1 MTLVID
7 PLSNKMFIICLYL
20 IFFPINVQADIEATL
35 GLDMKN
41 GTPITILAESVFV
54 GVEGS
59 DNGPQTLWCH
69 GSDEWDVCSWVWLE
83 NSEESCELIDG
94 TSINDCTDQFINI
107 DKTQLDC
114 SITFFSGF
122 NKIDHEGPL
131 QCRLSK
137 FSRYKNMGSK
147 L

>member
-7 PLSNKMFIICLYL
+7 LLSYKMFIIWLYL
-20 IFFPINVQADIEATL
+20 IFFPVNVLADIEATL

-41 GTPITILAESVFV
+41 GTPVIIRAESVFV

-59 DNGPQTLWCH
+59 DNAPQTLWCH
-69 GSDEWDVCSWVWLE
+69 GSDEWDVCSWVWPD
-83 NSEESCELIDG
+83 NSEESCKLIDQ
-94 TSINDCTDQFINI
+94 TDVNDCTDSFINI

-114 SITFFSGF
+114 SITFFSGL
-122 NKIDHEGPL
+122 NKNDHEGPL

-137 FSRYKNMGSK
+137 LNKYKTTS
-147 L
+147 